1 MAQSDESPASDKPAP
16 LRTFP
21 PGAPRPGRPAGMTEE
36 ALAERRAAFL
46 AELPDDPPPD
56 ARNKRLRP
64 MQQDEVRAKIQS
76 DRLVRQLQLNTLG
89 LLTDIEGNPREMTP
103 GQIKSAEV
111 LLSKSLSTLS
121 ATEIVS
127 VNANDRM
134 TESEILGKIAEL
146 LQADPRLVRL
156 VGAGVA
162 APPVLDDAGCI
173 VCGGAGLPDGCGA
186 CGTVSDGAA

>member
-1 MAQSDESPASDKPAP
+1 MTKIVTLAIIGDTDSPQLIDYMNDMHDNEKVTKIVTSDRPAP

-103 GQIKSAEV
+103 GQIKSA
-111 LLSKSLSTLS
+111 L
-121 ATEIVS
+121 VS
-127 VNANDRM
+127 FR
-134 TESEILGKIAEL
+134 
-146 LQADPRLVRL
+146 
-156 VGAGVA
+156 
-162 APPVLDDAGCI
+162 AGCLR
-173 VCGGAGLPDGCGA
+173 CRSTGAK
-186 CGTVSDGAA
+186 